1 MRTLAA
7 LLAAA
12 ALASAGDLQDS
23 IDALKAPRPEW
34 RRIGWKTCLLDAL
47 HASRDGDK
55 PVIAWMF
62 IDRPVDDERC

>member
-1 MRTLAA
+1 MRTLAVLFA
-7 LLAAA
+7 VA

-34 RRIGWKTCLLDAL
+34 RRIAWKSCLLDAL
-47 HASRDGDK
+47 KDSRDGGK